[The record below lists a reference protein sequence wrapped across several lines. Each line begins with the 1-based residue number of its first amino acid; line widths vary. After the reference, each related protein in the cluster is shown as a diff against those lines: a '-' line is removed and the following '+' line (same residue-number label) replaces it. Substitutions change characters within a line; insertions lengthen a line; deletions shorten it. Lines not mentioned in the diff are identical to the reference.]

1 MHERPMVLVTIYPD
15 GWVETRATDDVLVR
29 VHSVPAFDARGIGG
43 PALRQ
48 AYADLPWKWQT
59 LVDET
64 DARGVSTG
72 LPDATPEADRLEQAA
87 QWLALEQFAA
97 AVEADDQLRL
107 DLVQVDIPEWMREAR
122 DRDTQR
128 AVAERWRDEYPS

>member
-1 MHERPMVLVTIYPD
+1 MHEKPMVLVTIYPD
-15 GWVETRATDDVLVR
+15 GWVETRATDDVLVK

-64 DARGVSTG
+64 DARGVGTG
-72 LPDATPEADRLEQAA
+72 MAETMPEAERYEQAERWA
-87 QWLALEQFAA
+87 VVEQFAA
-97 AVEADDQLRL
+97 AVEADDKLRL
-107 DLVQVDIPEWMREAR
+107 DLVQVDIPEWMIEAR
-122 DRDTQR
+122 DRTTQR
-128 AVAERWRDEYPS
+128 AVAERWRDVYPS